1 MAIKVPNKVKPHLKV
16 IIQTMSDIL
25 NTDILNILCKKN
37 EPMLRHFS
45 KTVSITL
52 GRLASLDPEHC
63 SLCLPL
69 VIKPWCIALRYI
81 SGSDEKVQAF

>member
-1 MAIKVPNKVKPHLKV
+1 
-16 IIQTMSDIL
+16 MSDIL

-52 GRLASLDPEHC
+52 GRLASLDPEQC

-69 VIKPWCIALRYI
+69 VIRPWCIALRYI